1 MKIVLIKYPQNRL
14 ITKTLLISITV
25 VLFFPVVYSEL
36 VMAQAMTNTCIHL
49 GAFAHTQ
56 RALGSYLSL
65 QLCIIESD

>member
-36 VMAQAMTNTCIHL
+36 EE
-49 GAFAHTQ
+49 
-56 RALGSYLSL
+56 GSGH
-65 QLCIIESD
+65 D